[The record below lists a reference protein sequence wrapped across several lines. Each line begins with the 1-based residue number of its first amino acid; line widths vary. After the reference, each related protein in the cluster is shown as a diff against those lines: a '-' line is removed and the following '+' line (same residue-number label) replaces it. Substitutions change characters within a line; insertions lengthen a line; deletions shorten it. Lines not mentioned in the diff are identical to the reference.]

1 LSDATQPSAVGWS
14 AWSPIAA
21 MFFVNGAVYG
31 VWATQIPLAKQR
43 LALDTS
49 VLGAAIFLIGA
60 GAIVAMAASGWI
72 LQRIGSSALIRIS
85 AVIFLAL
92 LPLACIA
99 PAVQTLALI
108 LFFFGASGGSMDVA
122 MNVAASDAEK
132 RARRPW
138 MSSFHGMWSLGGL
151 AGASL
156 ATVLEGLLGGALQ
169 GLIMAAILAAI
180 FAIGQRGLLRV
191 RQSTTPAST
200 QWRALRPSLLA
211 ILVGVMAGLCFA
223 GEGAVLDW
231 AAIYLRDSLGWA
243 TERANAG
250 YAAFSGAMAVG
261 RISGDFLRRS
271 MSGVALVRSGCLIGI
286 VGLLAG
292 PVTGD
297 PLAAVAGYAL
307 AGLGFSN
314 IVPVLFS
321 TAGAMPHPETQIA
334 AVSTLGYAGLLAAPP
349 LLGFVG
355 QAASLAGIF
364 YVTAAALIVIAALGG
379 LCGSARQIETSL
391 QS

>member
-1 LSDATQPSAVGWS
+1 
-14 AWSPIAA
+14 

-43 LALDTS
+43 LTLDTS
-49 VLGAAIFLIGA
+49 VLGVAIFLIGA

-72 LQRIGSSALIRIS
+72 LQRIGSAALIRIS

-99 PAVQTLALI
+99 PTVQTLALI

-156 ATVLEGLLGGALQ
+156 ATILEGSLGGALQ

-180 FAIGQRGLLRV
+180 FAIGQRGLRSG
-191 RQSTTPAST
+191 RQSTTSTST

-231 AAIYLRDSLGWA
+231 AAIYLRDSLGLA

-271 MSGVALVRSGCLIGI
+271 MSGVALVRSGCLIGV

-364 YVTAAALIVIAALGG
+364 YVTAAALIVIAALSG